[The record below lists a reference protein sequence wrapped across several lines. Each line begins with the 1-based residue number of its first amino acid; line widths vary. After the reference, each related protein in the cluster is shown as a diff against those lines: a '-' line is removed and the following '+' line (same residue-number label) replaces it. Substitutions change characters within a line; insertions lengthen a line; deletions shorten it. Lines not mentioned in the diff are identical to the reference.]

1 MNTFGPKIFIHGLK
15 IAISAFLKNC
25 QNGIQIWFWKLWEVL
40 LFVLKTIEDPVCNYI
55 FPHFVYYSPAGTIK
69 DSSSIVHEEEVEV
82 NSVKSKTASIQ
93 EPTSVTGYLF
103 SEDFFVWLFFWC
115 INISSDKGSFFSK
128 SMLRLSYLQKMPDYS
143 T

>member
-1 MNTFGPKIFIHGLK
+1 M
-15 IAISAFLKNC
+15 
-25 QNGIQIWFWKLWEVL
+25 
-40 LFVLKTIEDPVCNYI
+40 FVLKAIEDPVCNYI

-103 SEDFFVWLFFWC
+103 SEDIFWVVIFYC
-115 INISSDKGSFFSK
+115 RNIPSD
-128 SMLRLSYLQKMPDYS
+128 
-143 T
+143 